1 MLKKTVA
8 AILTGLLLIYFP
20 SCYSK
25 QVVTYPDI
33 KNENLTKVEKVVTKS
48 GDFYKMESA
57 EVIGDY
63 IVGSS
68 AKFDYI
74 VISKIE
80 SLKVILLDGT
90 SQQIEPDEL
99 NNYQNKISKVFVKL
113 KTGEETEYVKA
124 QLVYPFYLKGK
135 KITGPKI
142 RIDDIQA
149 ALIEKK
155 DDAKTAVGIFGGL
168 GFVMFTCGIIALATK
183 ESCPFIYSF
192 DGAKY
197 VFDGEPYGGSI
208 CKALK
213 RTDLS
218 KLDYLAPIKGE
229 YKLLLTNEVNEIQYT
244 DQFRLLVVDHPAD
257 SEVIQDAF
265 NNLYAINSRLK
276 PVKIA
281 DGKGSNLYKPME
293 EKDRVVWQSD
303 LGNKNPEIASDLRD
317 DIYVTFKKPEG
328 ATKAKLIVHGCTTLW
343 GSYMLK
349 IISELHGKDVTK
361 WYDDFKNPI
370 NLLRLN
376 LWIDRTETYRL
387 GVYVKSNNG
396 WQRKGG
402 IFGGGPFITEERIVP
417 IDISDIRG
425 TELEIKISPPA
436 GFWQFDSFNI
446 DYSEDL
452 PVEVQEISANSIY
465 DNDEADITSILE
477 NIDCDYYA
485 MPFKGQKAVL
495 TFPVPEPIPGM
506 KRTVFAKVNGYYDIY
521 LDASGEP
528 QTEILK
534 EIENNPDFI
543 IKYSLLKNAEMRK

>member
-1 MLKKTVA
+1 MFKKTLA
-8 AILTGLLLIYFP
+8 AIVAGLLLIYFP

-25 QVVTYPDI
+25 QVVTYPEI
-33 KNENLTKVEKVVTKS
+33 KNEDLTKVEKVVTKS
-48 GDFYKMESA
+48 GNYYKMKNV
-57 EVIGDY
+57 EVVGDY
-63 IVGSS
+63 IISS
-68 AKFDYI
+68 SEKSDTIF
-74 VISKIE
+74 VIKIE
-80 SLKVILLDGT
+80 SLKVMLLDGT
-90 SQQIEPDEL
+90 SQQIKPNEL
-99 NNYQNKISKVFVKL
+99 TNYHNKISKVYVKL
-113 KTGEETEYVKA
+113 KTGEELEYDIVY
-124 QLVYPFYLKGK
+124 LVSPYLLKG
-135 KITGPKI
+135 IRRI
-142 RIDDIQA
+142 RIDDIQV

-155 DDAKTAVGIFGGL
+155 DPAKTGVAVLTTPGYIL
-168 GFVMFTCGIIALATK
+168 WSCILLIAATK

-293 EKDRVVWQSD
+293 EKDGVVWQSD

-396 WQRKGG
+396 WHRKGS

-425 TELEIKISPPA
+425 PKLEIKISPPA

-452 PVEVQEISANSIY
+452 PVEVQEISANSIF
-465 DNDEADITSILE
+465 DNDGADITSILE
-477 NIDCDYYA
+477 NIDDDYYA

-543 IKYSLLKNAEMRK
+543 IKYSLLKYAEMRK